1 MTPEV
6 RPAIGKPVERVDGRL
21 KVTGGARY
29 AAEFKVANLAHAVLV
44 MSTIA
49 SGRIRSIDTKAA
61 LSAPGVLAV
70 ITHENA
76 PRLNFP
82 ERPKAVDDFVAPT
95 FGRSF
100 PVLQES
106 TIYFNS
112 QPIAVVVAEN
122 LEQAE
127 YAATLVRVVYD
138 ETKHVTSVEDEIARI
153 RRLPITLDKLL

>member
-29 AAEFKVANLAHAVLV
+29 AAEFKAANLAHGVLV

-82 ERPKAVDDFVAPT
+82 ERPKARKAA
-95 FGRSF
+95 
-100 PVLQES
+100 
-106 TIYFNS
+106 NS
-112 QPIAVVVAEN
+112 V
-122 LEQAE
+122 
-127 YAATLVRVVYD
+127 
-138 ETKHVTSVEDEIARI
+138 
-153 RRLPITLDKLL
+153 

>member
-1 MTPEV
+1 MSL
-6 RPAIGKPVERVDGRL
+6 AIGKPVERVDGRL

-82 ERPKAVDDFVAPT
+82 ERPQANDDFVAPT
-95 FGRSF
+95 FGRSL

-127 YAATLVRVVYD
+127 YAATLVRVISVSYTHLRAH
-138 ETKHVTSVEDEIARI
+138 ETPEHLVC
-153 RRLPITLDKLL
+153 RLL

>member
-1 MTPEV
+1 MHRETSMNLEI

-29 AAEFKVANLAHAVLV
+29 AAEFKVANLAHGVLV

-82 ERPKAVDDFVAPT
+82 ERPKQMT
-95 FGRSF
+95 
-100 PVLQES
+100 
-106 TIYFNS
+106 
-112 QPIAVVVAEN
+112 
-122 LEQAE
+122 
-127 YAATLVRVVYD
+127 TL
-138 ETKHVTSVEDEIARI
+138 S
-153 RRLPITLDKLL
+153 RRLSDVLSRCCKRA